1 MIPLPPLL
9 FPILEHLYAHHIT
22 PIIVG
27 GYVRD
32 ALMGKPDSKDM
43 DIELYTHHP
52 LESIES
58 LLKPFGKVNMVGKS
72 FGVLKL
78 RLAEWEIDFSL
89 PRTESKEGYGHKG
102 FRVHPDSTLDF
113 ASAAR
118 RRDFTINAIGFDPQT
133 DTLLDP
139 YHGKDAIKDHRL
151 AYVDA
156 TTFGEDP
163 LRVLRAIGFAGR
175 FELTCD
181 PQLLHLCHQMI
192 TQGALEELPKERIFE
207 ELRKLLLLSPRPSV
221 GLTLFARMGGR
232 AFLSLEHDE
241 VVWERTLVRVDAT
254 ACDLA
259 LRLAAMLLDVP
270 SPKAVLERL
279 TAQRSLRT
287 KTLAILEYA
296 HTYGVV
302 TIPPKPLLQGRD
314 LIALGLL
321 PSVEF
326 TTVLDMAYD
335 AQCRHC
341 FETHEAGI
349 AWLTQWLHR

>member
-9 FPILEHLYAHHIT
+9 SPILEHLYAYHIT

-32 ALMGKPDSKDM
+32 ALMGKQDSKDM

-52 LESIES
+52 LESIAS
-58 LLKPFGKVNMVGKS
+58 LLNPFGKVNMVGKS

-139 YHGKDAIKDHRL
+139 YHGVNDVHHRHL
-151 AYVDA
+151 VYVDA

-175 FELTCD
+175 FDLACD
-181 PQLLHLCHQMI
+181 PSLVERCHQMVVN
-192 TQGALEELPKERIFE
+192 GALEELPHERIFE
-207 ELRKLLLLSPRPSV
+207 EFKKLLLLSPRPSV
-221 GLTLFARMGGR
+221 GLAWFARMGGR
-232 AFLSLEHDE
+232 AFLSLEHDDG
-241 VVWERTLVRVDAT
+241 VWEETLIRVDAT
-254 ACDLA
+254 PCDLA

-270 SPKAVLERL
+270 SPKTLLERL
-279 TAQRSLRT
+279 TAQRLLRT
-287 KTLAILEYA
+287 QILAILEYA
-296 HTYGVV
+296 HKYGVV

-314 LIALGLL
+314 LINLGLL
-321 PSVEF
+321 PSAEF
-326 TTVLDMAYD
+326 KTLLDRGYD
-335 AQCRHC
+335 AQCRNC
-341 FETHEAGI
+341 FTTYEAGI
-349 AWLTQWLHR
+349 EWLRTWCNR